1 MDVTAL
7 ASVYDSLIA
16 QAEAITDA
24 TPLPAAT
31 RADVDWRLCHIALAD
46 RIVATAVREQI
57 NGRSATVDN
66 QPSMD
71 PDRITKMI
79 DTTTHA
85 QRVDN
90 VRRNWAELRSLL
102 VACSSADA
110 QARLTLRMH
119 DRTGEYVSDSAL
131 TWSDLIKVRTDQHIP
146 GHRDALAQAALQV

>member
-7 ASVYDSLIA
+7 ALVYDSLIA
-16 QAEAITDA
+16 QAEAITDT
-24 TPLPAAT
+24 TPLRAAA

-46 RIVATAVREQI
+46 RIIATAVREQI
-57 NGRSATVDN
+57 NGRTATVDN

-79 DTTTHA
+79 NTTTHA

-102 VACSSADA
+102 AAFSPADA
-110 QARLTLRMH
+110 RTHFTLRMH
-119 DRTGEYVSDSAL
+119 DRNAEYVSDSVIS
-131 TWSDLIKVRTDQHIP
+131 WSDLIEMRATRHIP
-146 GHRDALAQAALQV
+146 DHRDALEQAVP